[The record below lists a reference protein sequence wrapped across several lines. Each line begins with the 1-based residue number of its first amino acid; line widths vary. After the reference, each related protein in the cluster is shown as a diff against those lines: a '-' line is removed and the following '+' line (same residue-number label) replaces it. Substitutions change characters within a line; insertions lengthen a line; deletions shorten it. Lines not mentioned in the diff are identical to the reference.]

1 MKFQINKNLRNWLTE
16 LNGKTV
22 DKIYQVDF
30 NNERHEDFYL
40 PWFFFITFLNFDKF
54 LEIEGD
60 IDGDHIKIN
69 FCDNSELYKKLKDKN
84 LPDEQNLWSVYET
97 KQDEDLGQLLGKS
110 IEFIEYGIDKN
121 EYEING
127 TQIKGQKDVFNFIRF
142 NTENI
147 NLTIFE
153 NSGLAVSLDKNF
165 KLYFKEIFDT
175 FNTK

>member
-1 MKFQINKNLRNWLTE
+1 MKFQLNKNLGNWLTE
-16 LNGKTV
+16 LNGKTI

-30 NNERHEDFYL
+30 NNERHEDIYL

-54 LEIEGD
+54 LVIEGD

-69 FCDNSELYKKLKDKN
+69 FCDNSELDKKLKDKN
-84 LPDEQNLWSVYET
+84 LPDELDLWSVYET
-97 KQDEDLGQLLGKS
+97 KQDEDLGQLLGQS
-110 IEFIEYGIDKN
+110 IEFIEYGIDKD
-121 EYEING
+121 EFEING

-153 NSGLAVSLDKNF
+153 SSGLDVSVDKNV
-165 KLYFKEIFDT
+165 KLCFEETFDT